1 MSELARRVASALVAA
16 PITLACVWF
25 GDAPLATLLAA
36 AAAVG
41 AWEFFRMADLAS
53 DARAFSRTGIVLAA
67 LVPLGVHAHAR
78 GLGDPPLTA
87 AVLVVLALL
96 ALAVWR
102 RGVQGR
108 PLAAVATTLLGVLYV
123 GVPLGYAYA
132 LRTYDYVVGRA
143 AGSALVMLPILCT
156 WASDIGAYAAGRAIG
171 GPKLIAAVS
180 PGKTVAGSV
189 GALVASGALASA
201 YAPLVLRP
209 IANLGFAPG
218 RALCF
223 GLLVSMAAQLGDLVE
238 SLLKRD
244 AGVKDSSHLIPG
256 HGGVLDRVD
265 SLLFVLPVS
274 YLLLGWL
281 LLPAFGG

>member
-16 PITLACVWF
+16 PVTLACVWF

-41 AWEFFRMADLAS
+41 AWEFYRMADLAS
-53 DARAFSRTGIVLAA
+53 GARAFSRTGIVLAA
-67 LVPLGVHAHAR
+67 LIPLGVHAHAR
-78 GLGDPPLTA
+78 GLGAPPLTV
-87 AVLVVLALL
+87 AVLAVLALL

-102 RGVQGR
+102 RGVEGK
-108 PLAAVATTLLGVLYV
+108 PLASVATTVLGVLYV
-123 GVPLGYAYA
+123 AVPLGYAYG
-132 LRTYDYVVGRA
+132 LRTYDYVVERA
-143 AGSALVMLPILCT
+143 AGTALVMLPVLCT
-156 WASDIGAYAAGRAIG
+156 WASDIGAYAAGRTIG
-171 GPKLIAAVS
+171 GPKLIPTVS
-180 PGKTVAGSV
+180 PGKTISGSI
-189 GALVASGALASA
+189 GALVASGTLAA
-201 YAPLVLRP
+201 VYAPYVLRP
-209 IANLGFAPG
+209 LAKLGFAPG
-218 RALCF
+218 RALFF
-223 GLLVSMAAQLGDLVE
+223 GLLVSVAAQVGDLVE

-265 SLLFVLPVS
+265 SLLFVLPAS